1 MFSRLLG
8 THITDFP
15 GISIFDHRDLAI
27 EILHFDFGTAWDTV
41 PRFQSKGKGRL
52 VPAGS
57 DLADIG
63 NVTGQSI
70 GIARCV
76 TIITADGSLE
86 IRCQQLEGLLQVMP
100 GNILM
105 ISQESLFGAIRL
117 FIGQADADGG
127 FFKYSSHL
135 AQDSRFPVIGLK
147 SIFVMDLGSVFRG
160 LIVIAIGIDD
170 IIERASLMDSPLA
183 LGCRRRR
190 RQHDDFVVF
199 DDDVHIGELMV
210 NGPVLTVGGTE
221 FPSQPVFGF
230 IPALS
235 QVNTV

>member
-76 TIITADGSLE
+76 AIITADGSLE

-117 FIGQADADGG
+117 FIGQADADVFDSLAVLADG
-127 FFKYSSHL
+127 K

-183 LGCRRRR
+183 LAAG
-190 RQHDDFVVF
+190 
-199 DDDVHIGELMV
+199 DDDVNMMTLLSLTTTSISV
-210 NGPVLTVGGTE
+210 NLW
-221 FPSQPVFGF
+221 
-230 IPALS
+230 
-235 QVNTV
+235 